1 MTVDFYKTTD
11 APNVANKTLTDKKSV
26 ENVKPFNP
34 CNIDEP
40 SFLMDYD
47 STLNSYNYCYVSEFG
62 KYYYVS
68 PPTLETGHK
77 MRINCTCD
85 VLKTYYD
92 DICNCV
98 GMITRSE
105 SVGAPSEIPDTQLPV
120 NPNNVELK
128 TIPFRYKTGNSFRG
142 NIANPFNLVWSGVG
156 EDTPYLLQIR
166 GVEISE

>member
-40 SFLMDYD
+40 VFILDTD
-47 STLNSYNYCYVSEFG
+47 STLNTYNYCYISEFG
-62 KYYYVS
+62 RYYFVS

-128 TIPFRYKTGNSFRG
+128 TIPFRYKSGGAFTG
-142 NIANPFNLVWSGVG
+142 NIANPFDLDYTT
-156 EDTPYLLQIR
+156 DTPYLLQIR
-166 GVEISE
+166 GVDVLEVE